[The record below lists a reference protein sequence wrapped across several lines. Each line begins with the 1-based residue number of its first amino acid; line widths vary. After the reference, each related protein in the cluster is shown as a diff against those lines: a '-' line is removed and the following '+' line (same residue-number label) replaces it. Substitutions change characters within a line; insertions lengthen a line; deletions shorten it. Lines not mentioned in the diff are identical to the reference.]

1 MMKKSEWR
9 FLYTGKNDAFFNM
22 ATDEALLIL
31 AEENNTPPTIRI
43 YQWEPEAVS
52 IGYCQKIEKT
62 VDLKKCKDL
71 NVDVVRRLTGG
82 RAVLHHNDLTYS
94 ICASKGYFDLLGEN
108 VNETYRKIS
117 LAFLKS
123 LEFLNIK
130 GEWVRKSSREY
141 KLTSPDSSKPCFSSS
156 IRYEIQVKGKKLIGS
171 AQRRLKNSFIQ
182 HGSIPLGK
190 QSFGLADLLPEIN
203 EQGIKKMKLK
213 LEENTVFLQDLLSIN
228 LNINQII
235 SAVKSGFSYF
245 FSVNL
250 VDTDLSLDQIKIINK
265 IIPRYRSKNWNFL
278 R

>member
-1 MMKKSEWR
+1 MKKSEWK
-9 FLYTGKNDAFFNM
+9 FLYTSKKDAFFNM
-22 ATDEALLIL
+22 ATDEALLIMS
-31 AEENNTPPTIRI
+31 EENNTPPTLRI

-52 IGYCQKIEKT
+52 IGYCQKIKKT

-82 RAVLHHNDLTYS
+82 RAVLHYNDLTYS
-94 ICASKGYFDLLGEN
+94 ICASKDYFDLLGEN
-108 VNETYRKIS
+108 VNDTYRKIS

-130 GEWVRKSSREY
+130 GEWVRKFSREY
-141 KLTSPDSSKPCFSSS
+141 KLNTFESTKPCFSSS

-203 EQGIKKMKLK
+203 EQRIKKMKLK

-228 LNINQII
+228 LDINQII
-235 SAVKSGFSYF
+235 SAIKSGFSNF

-250 VDTDLSLDQIKIINK
+250 KDTDLSLDQRKMTNK
-265 IIPRYRSKNWNFL
+265 LIPRYRSKNWNFL